1 MKINYI
7 DKKKLHEISFIGEY
21 TRLVEEIK
29 PRKASFFINS
39 LGNRIDIPERKGIDI
54 EKCEFMDIVNW
65 LADTRIKKSNTSICF
80 AHRMMAVRFSNDYA
94 THRNK
99 INNRFKLEY
108 EMIQSNSKND
118 PSWLGEV
125 GFSNMI
131 RLDKS
136 LTNPLTKTM
145 KLKNDIIQVIKK

>member
-7 DKKKLHEISFIGEY
+7 DKNKLNEISFIGEY
-21 TRLVEEIK
+21 SRLVEEIK
-29 PRKASFFINS
+29 PRKSSFFINS
-39 LGNRIDIPERKGIDI
+39 LGERRDMAERKGIDI
-54 EKCEFMDIVNW
+54 EKCDFIEIVNW

-80 AHRMMAVRFSNDYA
+80 AHRIMSVRFPDDYA
-94 THRNK
+94 KHRNK
-99 INNRFKLEY
+99 INRRFKLEY

-118 PSWLGEV
+118 PAWIGEV
-125 GFSNMI
+125 GFSNFI
-131 RLDKS
+131 RLDGS